1 MTRGISRRGSPP
13 PVSPAPSAASRL
25 RSAGPGSPSPARTVT
40 LSLAAGAIWT
50 LRASFL
56 CFISLHFPMGS
67 FSPDYTFK
75 SYTATPTPAPPGT
88 SLLTKP
94 TSFCSKFRKRISWE
108 TLNSASVSLFF
119 GQKIPAVQSRSV
131 VHEPS
136 TFPCTHLHTYVDC
149 RGSEHRPLLGIAG
162 DTCQETKHSMCETLM
177 ESVDTTKE
185 DQFEQDPYRKRL

>member
-1 MTRGISRRGSPP
+1 MTQGISRRGSPP

-50 LRASFL
+50 LHASFL
-56 CFISLHFPMGS
+56 CFISLRFPMGS
-67 FSPDYTFK
+67 FSPDCTFK
-75 SYTATPTPAPPGT
+75 SYTATPAPTPPGT

-136 TFPCTHLHTYVDC
+136 TFPCTHLHTYVGC

-162 DTCQETKHSMCETLM
+162 DTCRETKHSMCETLM